1 MPLEVMEIAGFG
13 TGAMVSL
20 LMLKEASSF
29 FKERKNG
36 KDHQNHQYNL
46 VEKLDELSRQMEN
59 LYDWH
64 NVRDQDGVPVW
75 YFKRSLEDTLDKL
88 SDSITK
94 QTLAMERIVL
104 RMEAMDQKLYSLAN
118 LQ

>member
-13 TGAMVSL
+13 SGAMVSL
-20 LMLKEASSF
+20 LMLKEVSSF
-29 FKERKNG
+29 LKDRKNG
-36 KDHQNHQYNL
+36 KNHQSHQHDL
-46 VEKLDELSRQMEN
+46 TDKLDDLSRQIEN

-94 QTLAMERIVL
+94 QTLAMERIAL
-104 RMEAMDQKLYSLAN
+104 RMEAMDQKLYTMAN
-118 LQ
+118 V